1 MFLTDL
7 CSSGSSVYRVYTQ
20 QCGRNLLKLFYNGN
34 VCSLHKVCDN
44 TMGRGA
50 VITLILWQKKM
61 FLPYK
66 ILLPFYFTTV
76 PVYHYVLITTSSLR

>member
-44 TMGRGA
+44 TMGMGSCDHFNTVA
-50 VITLILWQKKM
+50 EKNVLTLQNSVA
-61 FLPYK
+61 
-66 ILLPFYFTTV
+66 ILL
-76 PVYHYVLITTSSLR
+76 YHSTSLPLCAYYNK